1 MAVAYELKKK
11 YGKRVKKKV
20 TRSGVKVS
28 GTSRESSSQ
37 LAPALPLSGLAN
49 ILLALE
55 TVFPM
60 SARDRRLDFL
70 V

>member
-1 MAVAYELKKK
+1 MREDGVREDEQE
-11 YGKRVKKKV
+11 RQVK
-20 TRSGVKVS
+20 
-28 GTSRESSSQ
+28 ESSSQ
-37 LAPALPLSGLAN
+37 LASALPLSGLVN

-60 SARDRRLDFL
+60 SARERRLDFL

>member
-1 MAVAYELKKK
+1 MMMSGGVEVSET
-11 YGKRVKKKV
+11 GK
-20 TRSGVKVS
+20 
-28 GTSRESSSQ
+28 ESSSQ
-37 LAPALPLSGLAN
+37 SAPALPLSGLVN

>member
-1 MAVAYELKKK
+1 MM
-11 YGKRVKKKV
+11 
-20 TRSGVKVS
+20 TRDGVKVNET
-28 GTSRESSSQ
+28 GKESSIQSD
-37 LAPALPLSGLAN
+37 PALPLSGLVN